1 MSAAGET
8 RAVHGAAT
16 EPKFARYAVRPY
28 RLPAK
33 ILHWTTTV
41 LILFMVASGVSMK
54 QLNGGDVSDFLYE
67 MHKLSG
73 VTVLSLVL
81 LRVCYRVLS
90 PDPSWRP
97 DVHRRPW
104 IHWLLYAL
112 VILVPLVG
120 WAGISDFG
128 SRNILWGAYSLPA
141 IWPEGAGYADM
152 LFEAHA
158 YLAFGMLVVVAIHVG
173 MAMQDHM
180 MRSRAEM
187 NDPD

>member
-1 MSAAGET
+1 MSTIDEARSAGDGD
-8 RAVHGAAT
+8 AQIS
-16 EPKFARYAVRPY
+16 RYAVRPY

-41 LILFMVASGVSMK
+41 LILFMIVSGVSMK
-54 QLNGGDVSDFLYE
+54 QLDGGAVSDFFYE

-73 VTVLSLVL
+73 VTILSLVL
-81 LRVCYRVLS
+81 LRVLYRVLR

-97 DVHRRPW
+97 DAYRRPW
-104 IHWLLYAL
+104 VHWLLYAL

-128 SRNILWGAYSLPA
+128 ARNIFGRFSLPA
-141 IWPEGAGYADM
+141 IWPQGAGYADM

-158 YLAFGMLVVVAIHVG
+158 YLAFGMLAVVAVHIG

-180 MRSRAEM
+180 MRSRGEI
-187 NDPD
+187 DGPR